1 MYLVPC
7 LTSIWSDDKAL
18 PVNIYTPP
26 IIDRKFQHLTSTGLS
41 QNNHNVK
48 RSTPQDFRSAIT
60 EDIYYN
66 VT

>member
-48 RSTPQDFRSAIT
+48 GQHHKTSSLPSQRTYIIT
-60 EDIYYN
+60 
-66 VT
+66 